1 MSCRFFALHFP
12 LLRLLSVSSLS
23 IFSYSLL
30 ALLHLLFDSSKLG
43 PTEVLRKWGTKDKT
57 ILKWTLIGKA
67 DQKFYKFFLNST
79 LCLLKLKDL
88 IGTREIQLKRPF
100 ALIGRTRGSKGTS
113 MEKRKGE
120 KHLLLGS
127 KHMFLIRLTFHS
139 QKWNETIK

>member
-43 PTEVLRKWGTKDKT
+43 PTEVLREWGTKDKT
-57 ILKWTLIGKA
+57 ILKWTLISKA
-67 DQKFYKFFLNST
+67 DQKFYNFFLNST

-113 MEKRKGE
+113 MEKRKR
-120 KHLLLGS
+120 KASSSWIKTHVFNQTNFSLP
-127 KHMFLIRLTFHS
+127 KM
-139 QKWNETIK
+139 KWNY